1 MKKRILF
8 VDDEP
13 RLLQGLQR
21 MLRDRNDMW
30 DLVFVSSA
38 AEAQKLLV
46 QEDFDV
52 AVLDVRMPEKDG
64 LDLLVEMKTEART
77 HDIEVIMLTGLQDGN
92 LKYEAVDCGAVDL
105 LRKPVAREELLAR
118 LHSALR
124 IKGYRDE
131 LKETN
136 SMLEQQLVQSQKM
149 ETVGLLA
156 AGVVHDLNNIIIAIA
171 GYSNRVARAACADP
185 AMVGIMNLVERIG
198 SASDRAIKLVQQI
211 LKFTKQSGT
220 PDEPCHLAA
229 LVKECIEIVMVS
241 VPPAI
246 TLEFEDRCTS
256 GWIRANSSQMYQVLL
271 NLCINGVQAMGDKGV
286 LRISLSETQLDLFA
300 SDSVDL
306 AGGTYLR
313 LEVSD
318 TGQGMDEATCKQV
331 FEPLFTNKKSHGTG
345 LGLAVVDRIVK
356 NHKGF
361 ISVKSSPGQGSTF
374 SVYLPS
380 GGTCSTETSKE
391 LVEEAAKA
399 TIVQ

>member
-13 RLLQGLQR
+13 RVLQGLQR
-21 MLRDRNDMW
+21 MLRDRNDSW

-38 AEAQKLLV
+38 AEAQKLLD

-64 LDLLVEMKTEART
+64 LDLLVEMKSEGRT
-77 HDIEVIMLTGLQDGN
+77 RDIEVIMLTGLEDGK
-92 LKYEAVDCGAVDL
+92 LKYEAVDCGAIDL

-124 IKGYRDE
+124 IKAYRDE

-149 ETVGLLA
+149 EAVGLLA
-156 AGVVHDLNNIIIAIA
+156 AGVVHDLNNILTAIG
-171 GYSNRVARAACADP
+171 GYSNRVARAASDDP
-185 AMVGIMNLVERIG
+185 AMVRIRDLVERIG
-198 SASDRAIKLVQQI
+198 SASDRAIKIVQQI
-211 LKFTKQSGT
+211 LKFTKQNGT
-220 PDEPCHLAA
+220 PDEPCHLGA
-229 LVKECIEIVMVS
+229 LVKECIDMVIDFIPS
-241 VPPAI
+241 AI

-256 GWIRANSSQMYQVLL
+256 SWIRANSSEMYQVLL
-271 NLCINGVQAMGDKGV
+271 NLCINGIEAMGDKGV

-306 AGGTYLR
+306 AGGTYIR

-318 TGQGMDEATCKQV
+318 TGQGMDEATSKRV
-331 FEPLFTNKKSHGTG
+331 FEPSFTNKKAHGTG
-345 LGLAVVDRIVK
+345 LGLAVVARIVK
-356 NHKGF
+356 NHKGSM
-361 ISVKSSPGQGSTF
+361 SVKSSSGQGSTF

-380 GGTCSTETSKE
+380 GGNCSTEPSKE
-391 LVEEAAKA
+391 LVEEATKA